1 MLGGDPGEGD
11 VGADRGEEAADESA
25 DACSSAVVVV
35 TQTIVVSSL
44 Q

>member
-25 DACSSAVVVV
+25 DACSTSAVV